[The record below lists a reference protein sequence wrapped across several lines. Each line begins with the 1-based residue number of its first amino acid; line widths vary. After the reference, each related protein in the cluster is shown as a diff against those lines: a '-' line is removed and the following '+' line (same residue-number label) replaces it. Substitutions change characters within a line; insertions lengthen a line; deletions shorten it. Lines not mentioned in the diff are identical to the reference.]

1 MCEFARQIEI
11 ADPYKDLLQIK
22 LFQSLGIQVHTNPT
36 RIAHVQNSNLKT
48 LGNSYFNKIKE
59 LSAPLNSS

>member
-1 MCEFARQIEI
+1 
-11 ADPYKDLLQIK
+11 

-36 RIAHVQNSNLKT
+36 HIAHVQNSNMKT
-48 LGNSYFNKIKE
+48 LGSSYFNKIKE